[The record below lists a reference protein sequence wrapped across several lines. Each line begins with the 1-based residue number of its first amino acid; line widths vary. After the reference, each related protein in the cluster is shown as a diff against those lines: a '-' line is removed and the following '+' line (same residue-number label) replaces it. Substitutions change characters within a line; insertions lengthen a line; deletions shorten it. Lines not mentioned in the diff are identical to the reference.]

1 MRVFKTKAFDRWA
14 TDEGLIDQVL
24 WSAVDEMKSG
34 LLGDSL
40 GGNVYK
46 KRMRFFGRGKRGS
59 ARILIAF
66 RSRESAFFI
75 FGFAKNERA
84 NINSKELKALK
95 LLAKEMLG
103 LANRALKKAIA
114 AGELIEVSEND

>member
-14 TDEGLIDQVL
+14 TGEGLIDQVL
-24 WSAVDEMKSG
+24 WIAVDEMKSG

-46 KRMRFFGRGKRGS
+46 KRVAFFGRGKRGS
-59 ARILIAF
+59 TRILIAF

-103 LANRALKKAIA
+103 LANPALKKAIA

>member
-14 TDEGLIDQVL
+14 PGEGLIDQAFCN
-24 WSAVDEMKSG
+24 AVDEMGRG
-34 LLGDSL
+34 LRGDNL

-46 KRMRFFGRGKRGS
+46 KRVAFFGRGKRGS
-59 ARILIAF
+59 TRILIAF

-103 LANRALKKAIA
+103 LANPALKKAIA